1 MEIKE
6 DIMKELKPYQRRND
20 WIKISPDEV
29 LEIVKKYE
37 KKMYVRKI
45 EL

>member
-1 MEIKE
+1 
-6 DIMKELKPYQRRND
+6 MKELKPYQRRND
-20 WIKISPDEV
+20 WIKISSDEV